1 MKRLVN
7 GQEIELSPSAEAEVF
22 AWKDRLMVRTPDG
35 TNSAVAVKTGD
46 AVHVSY
52 KGHIYVVEKARS
64 GQAGAASGGSGELRA
79 PMPGLIVEVFVKLGA
94 KVESGEKIFVL
105 EAMKTQQAFAAPF
118 AGTVEK
124 LTAEKGKQVS
134 DGELL
139 ATIEPADVP
148 AS

>member
-7 GQEIELSPSAEAEVF
+7 GEEVELLPSAKAEVYP
-22 AWKDRLMVRTPDG
+22 WKDRLMVRTPDG
-35 TNSAVAVKTGD
+35 TNSAVAVKIGD

-52 KGHIYVVEKARS
+52 KGHVYVVEKLRS
-64 GQAGAASGGSGELRA
+64 GHVGASLGASGDLRA
-79 PMPGLIVEVFVKLGA
+79 PMPGLIVEVFVKQGEV
-94 KVESGEKIFVL
+94 VEAGEKIFVL

-118 AGTVEK
+118 AGTVDK

-139 ATIEPADVP
+139 ASIVP
-148 AS
+148 AAVPAP